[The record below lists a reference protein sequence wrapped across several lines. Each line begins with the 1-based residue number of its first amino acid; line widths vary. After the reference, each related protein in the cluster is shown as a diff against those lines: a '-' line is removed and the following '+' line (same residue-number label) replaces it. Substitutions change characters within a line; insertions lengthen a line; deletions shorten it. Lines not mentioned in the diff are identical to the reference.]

1 MKKSQK
7 YNPHVLILLIVCG
20 IFIALTLI
28 VIEGGYRAK
37 QDNNPPQ
44 ANNNVFTSS
53 INQFS
58 VDLGKLNYQKINEDY
73 NEVSIV
79 RSEGTIQIGK
89 IGTNF
94 DTLNGYINDL
104 MEKNDLLSEGR
115 EELFING
122 SPVIRT
128 VIKFPVSKAK
138 DQKTYFVYPIEWT
151 VYTLSTDSEALY
163 DDLDQ
168 IARSF
173 RYIP

>member
-1 MKKSQK
+1 MKKFQK
-7 YNPHVLILLIVCG
+7 HNLHLIALFVVCG
-20 IFIALTLI
+20 IFVALTLA
-28 VIEGGYRAK
+28 VIKGSYVAR
-37 QDNNPPQ
+37 QNNPTKVI
-44 ANNNVFTSS
+44 NSVFTSS
-53 INQFS
+53 VNQFS
-58 VDLGKLNYQKINEDY
+58 IDLGKVSYEKINEDY

-79 RSEGTIQIGK
+79 RSEGIIQIGK

-94 DTLNGYINDL
+94 NTLNDYISDL
-104 MEKNDLLSEGR
+104 IDKNDLLSEVQ

-122 SPVIRT
+122 SPAIRT

-138 DQKTYFVYPIEWT
+138 DQKMYFIYPTERT
-151 VYTLSTDSEALY
+151 VYTLSTDSEVLY